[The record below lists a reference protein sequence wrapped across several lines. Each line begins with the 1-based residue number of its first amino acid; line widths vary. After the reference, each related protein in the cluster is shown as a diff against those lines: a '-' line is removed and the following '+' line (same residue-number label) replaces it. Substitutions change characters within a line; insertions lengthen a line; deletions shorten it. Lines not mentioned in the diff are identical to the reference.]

1 MPTILILVGFH
12 AGLFLSETLCCYGF
26 MDKLLTIVIVLILLI
41 PVNADSLAAEK
52 FCFAFDRNDCEASST
67 FYSLEGTA
75 RASYAL
81 LGSDRD
87 AYKKDG
93 VYDHFEP
100 LPKIV
105 DDALGSPISKYDY
118 SFVYEPK
125 DNVSFFGQ
133 SPTVIETEAFRG
145 EHLGC
150 CISDGITLYFD
161 ATDIQINDGFGEF
174 LKLYLCE
181 LDTINNR
188 FDDSREIEEEFQ
200 MFYQDLSFVNFEDKP
215 TKFLRVYCSSSVA
228 LMDY

>member
-1 MPTILILVGFH
+1 MR
-12 AGLFLSETLCCYGF
+12 
-26 MDKLLTIVIVLILLI
+26 KLLAILFIVLFAYQ
-41 PVNADSLAAEK
+41 VRADDGK
-52 FCFAFDRNDCEASST
+52 ICFAFNPDHCEPSET
-67 FYSLEGTA
+67 FVSLEGNA
-75 RASYAL
+75 RDSYAL
-81 LGSDRD
+81 LNSDRD

-105 DDALGSPISKYDY
+105 DGSLGTPVSKYDY
-118 SFVYEPK
+118 SFVYEPS

-133 SPTVIETEAFRG
+133 SPTIIVTEAFRG
-145 EHLGC
+145 EHVGC

-161 ATDIQINDGFGEF
+161 ATDIHINGGFGDF

-200 MFYQDLSFVNFEDKP
+200 MFYQDLSFLNFKDKP
-215 TKFLRVYCSSSVA
+215 TKFLRVNCSSSIA

>member
-1 MPTILILVGFH
+1 M
-12 AGLFLSETLCCYGF
+12 
-26 MDKLLTIVIVLILLI
+26 KLTNKINQKSCSNPVYIFIISILLVLFSHS
-41 PVNADSLAAEK
+41 VNADYVYAGQV
-52 FCFAFDRNDCEASST
+52 CFDFNSKKCDPSAT
-67 FYSLEGTA
+67 FVSLEGNA
-75 RASYAL
+75 RDSYAL
-81 LGSDRD
+81 LDSDRD
-87 AYKKDG
+87 AYKTDG
-93 VYDHFEP
+93 IYNHFEP
-100 LPKIV
+100 LPKII
-105 DDALGSPISKYDY
+105 DGALGNPVSKYDY

-200 MFYQDLSFVNFEDKP
+200 MFYQDLSFVNYLDKP
-215 TKFLRVYCSSSVA
+215 TKFLRVNCSSNIA

>member
-1 MPTILILVGFH
+1 MKSFVSTILIMLMSCC
-12 AGLFLSETLCCYGF
+12 LSQAEEISNS
-26 MDKLLTIVIVLILLI
+26 TI
-41 PVNADSLAAEK
+41 
-52 FCFAFDRNDCEASST
+52 CFAFNPDHCDQSAS
-67 FYSLEGTA
+67 FVSLEGTA
-75 RASYAL
+75 RDSYAL
-81 LGSDRD
+81 LDSDRD

-105 DDALGSPISKYDY
+105 DDALGSPVSKYDY

-133 SPTVIETEAFRG
+133 SPTIIETEAFRG
-145 EHLGC
+145 EHVGC
-150 CISDGITLYFD
+150 CFSDGITLYFD

-174 LKLYLCE
+174 VKLYLCE

-215 TKFLRVYCSSSVA
+215 TKFLRVNCSSSVA
-228 LMDY
+228 LFDY